1 VRQPR
6 WVLLG
11 GRVRPAAT
19 ARVAMWSPA
28 VRWGAGLYETVGC
41 ERGRPLLYQAHL
53 HRLADGAQE
62 LGWALPTL
70 PGEEQV
76 AALLARS
83 GLAGPAA
90 LRLLVAAVP
99 RGLRAVAWGERFRP
113 PRRLRREGAALF
125 PLELA
130 AGPLAGV
137 KTCDRFAL
145 RWANRRARAHGFTAA
160 LLVDV
165 DGMVRESDHANVFA
179 LIGDQVVTPPTPRRC
194 LPGVVRGWTIGALL
208 ALGVRVVERDL
219 PVRELID
226 AQGAWLTSSLEGLVP
241 LRRVGDAELA
251 PPTPL
256 LARLVAAGVPVPGY
270 LARA

>member
-1 VRQPR
+1 MRQPR

-11 GRVRPAAT
+11 GRVRPAAA

-53 HRLADGAQE
+53 RRLADGARE
-62 LGWALPTL
+62 LGWELPAL
-70 PGEEQV
+70 PGEVQV
-76 AALLARS
+76 AALLTRT

-90 LRLLVAAVP
+90 LRLLVAAAP
-99 RGLRAVAWGERFRP
+99 RGLRVVAWAERFRP
-113 PRRLRREGAALF
+113 PRRLRREGAALL

-145 RWANRRARAHGFTAA
+145 RWANRRARAHACNAA

-179 LIGDQVVTPPTPRRC
+179 RIGDQVVTPPTPRRC
-194 LPGVVRGWTIGALL
+194 LPGVVRGWTIRALH
-208 ALGVRVVERDL
+208 ALGIDVAERDL
-219 PVRELID
+219 TVPELIG

-241 LRRVGDAELA
+241 VRRVGGAELP
-251 PPTPL
+251 PPTSL

-270 LARA
+270 PARA